1 MLLDAPKVLGQ
12 ELENKLI
19 FGQPIETYYGR
30 ARFYTYTEFL
40 ERQIELNYIS
50 TTILGFYYAIRRELI
65 KQKATKEDLIELKK
79 MQEVELFDFV
89 RITPFILEAYK
100 KIFHEVFE
108 LPEEEQGKYLDT
120 DFYITMDKEDFY
132 NMRDIVMRI
141 NLLKEE
147 VMSPSPRV
155 QDRFDREKERK
166 RREAGEGATIE
177 TVLSTLTL
185 FTGKDYQELGEM
197 TAYQILNTYQRVHAF
212 GEFFITTLFKT
223 AGAEVDIAMWDKNHT
238 MLEENKPS
246 GMTATEFNKKFG
258 SMGLA

>member
-19 FGQPIETYYGR
+19 FGQPIETYYGK

-40 ERQIELNYIS
+40 ERQVELNYIS
-50 TTILGFYYAIRRELI
+50 MSVLGYYYAIRRELI
-65 KQKATKEDLIELKK
+65 NQGASKQELIELKE
-79 MQEVELFDFV
+79 MQKIELFDFI
-89 RITPFILEAYK
+89 RITPFVLEAYK
-100 KIFHEVFE
+100 KVFHEVFE